1 MNMAPS
7 KHSFTAPQTP
17 LRRIRLALSL
27 LMLVQLLAACA
38 APESTPSPTPEVA
51 QPVATPIP
59 AESTPTT
66 FPTRPAYLPGELVD
80 YTAQT
85 GDTLPAL
92 AFRFNTTIAEIR
104 QANPI
109 LPANVTTMPPGMPMK
124 IPIYYEPLWGSQF
137 HILPDSRFPWG
148 PADRGFD
155 PVAFVNSQ
163 PGWFKDE
170 VGYSENGTMR
180 GGEIVQDIAKN
191 LSVSPR
197 LLLALVEY
205 QTGGI
210 THADS
215 GGGPGQASP
224 LGFNN
229 PTHIG
234 MYRELTLA
242 ANMLNN
248 IYYEWREGKIKEW
261 SLLDGRIERPDPWQN
276 ATTVALQYYFSR
288 ILQPD
293 TYFQA
298 IGPQGFI
305 QTYTAL
311 YGDPWANDEPSIP
324 GSLTQPEMKLPF
336 PTGDA
341 WSFTGGPHTGW
352 GTGEPLAAIDFAPP
366 VKGCGSTDEWAVAV
380 ADGVLARVGPAIA
393 VLDLDGDGDER
404 TGWVVFYL
412 HLASGSIPPV
422 GSMLKT
428 GDPIGHPSCE
438 GGEATGTH
446 VHIARKYNG
455 EWVPAGGPLAFDL
468 EGWVS
473 ETGPTAY
480 EGNLV
485 RFGRTIRACVCSDI
499 LAQVRSGNPR

>member
-1 MNMAPS
+1 MAPS
-7 KHSFTAPQTP
+7 KHSFTAPWTRP
-17 LRRIRLALSL
+17 RRIKLALSL
-27 LMLVQLLAACA
+27 VVLAQLLAACA
-38 APESTPSPTPEVA
+38 APQPPPTPAIETEQV
-51 QPVATPIP
+51 VATPIP
-59 AESTPTT
+59 GQTTPTA

-92 AFRFNTTIAEIR
+92 AFRFNTTIAKIR

-109 LPANVTTMPPGMPMK
+109 LPQDVTTMPPGMPMK
-124 IPIYYEPLWGSQF
+124 IPIFYQPLWGSQF

-148 PADRGFD
+148 PADRDFD

-163 PGWFKDE
+163 PGWFKNE
-170 VGYSENGTMR
+170 VGFSEGETLH
-180 GGEIVQDIAKN
+180 GGEIVVRIAKN
-191 LSVSPR
+191 FSVSPR

-215 GGGPGQASP
+215 NSAGQASP
-224 LGFNN
+224 LGFDD
-229 PTHIG
+229 PMHEG
-234 MYRELTLA
+234 MYRELTMA

-248 IYYEWREGKIKEW
+248 IYYGWREGKIKEW

-276 ATTVALQYYFSR
+276 AATVALQYYFSR

-311 YGDPWANDEPSIP
+311 YGDPWANPEISIP
-324 GSLTQPEMKLPF
+324 GSLTQPDFKLPF
-336 PTGDA
+336 STGAA
-341 WSFTGGPHTGW
+341 WAFTGGPHTGW
-352 GTGEPLAAIDFAPP
+352 GTGEPLAALDFAPP
-366 VKGCGSTDEWAVAV
+366 ANVSGCIPTDQWATAV
-380 ADGVLARVGPAIA
+380 ADGVIVRTDLAVA

-412 HLASGSIPPV
+412 HLATGSVPPV
-422 GSMLKT
+422 GTHLKT

-455 EWVPAGGPLAFDL
+455 EWVPASGALAFNL
-468 EGWVS
+468 EGWVAS
-473 ETGPTAY
+473 AGAITY
-480 EGNLV
+480 EGDLV
-485 RFGRTIRACVCSDI
+485 RYGRTVKACTCSDKNSQI
-499 LAQVRSGNPR
+499 QSGNPQ

>member
-1 MNMAPS
+1 M
-7 KHSFTAPQTP
+7 
-17 LRRIRLALSL
+17 
-27 LMLVQLLAACA
+27 LAACA
-38 APESTPSPTPEVA
+38 APIPAVTPTPTEVEQA
-51 QPVATPIP
+51 VATPIP

-85 GDTLPAL
+85 GDVLPAL
-92 AFRFNTTIAEIR
+92 AVRFNTTVAEIR
-104 QANPI
+104 QANPNI
-109 LPANVTTMPPGMPMK
+109 PQEVTTMPPGMPMK

-148 PADRGFD
+148 PADRDFD
-155 PVAFVNSQ
+155 PVAFVNAQ

-170 VGYSENGTMR
+170 IGFSEGETLH
-180 GGEIVQDIAKN
+180 GGEIVLRIAKN
-191 LSVSPR
+191 FSVSPR
-197 LLLALVEY
+197 LLLAIVEY
-205 QTGGI
+205 QTGAI
-210 THADS
+210 TGS
-215 GGGPGQASP
+215 GSGGPGQLSP
-224 LGFNN
+224 LGFDDR
-229 PTHIG
+229 THQG
-234 MYRELTLA
+234 MYRELVLA

-248 IYYEWREGKIKEW
+248 IYYEWRLGQIKEF
-261 SLLDGRIERPDPWQN
+261 SLLDGRLERPDPWQN

-305 QTYTAL
+305 QSYTAL

-336 PTGDA
+336 ATGAA
-341 WSFTGGPHTGW
+341 WAFTGGPHTGW
-352 GTGEPLAAIDFAPP
+352 GTGQPLAAIDFAPP
-366 VKGCGSTDEWAVAV
+366 ANVSGCTPTEQWATAV
-380 ADGVLARVGPAIA
+380 ADGVLARVEPAVA

-412 HLASGSIPPV
+412 HLSSGSIPPAGTV
-422 GSMLKT
+422 LKT

-455 EWVPAGGPLAFDL
+455 EWVPAGGPLAYNL

-473 ETGPTAY
+473 DFGYTAY
-480 EGNLV
+480 EGSLT
-485 RFGRTIRACVCSDI
+485 RFGRTVRACVCSDKDSQI
-499 LAQVRSGNPR
+499 QSGNPR

>member
-1 MNMAPS
+1 MNMAPL
-7 KHSFTAPQTP
+7 KLSFTA
-17 LRRIRLALSL
+17 LRTQRHPIRLAVGLFL
-27 LMLVQLLAACA
+27 IAQLLAACA
-38 APESTPSPTPEVA
+38 APTPIITPTPEIE
-51 QPVATPIP
+51 QPAVATPFP
-59 AESTPTT
+59 AESTPTAY
-66 FPTRPAYLPGELVD
+66 PARPAYLPGELVD

-92 AFRFNTTIAEIR
+92 AIRFNTTIAEIR

-109 LPANVTTMPPGMPMK
+109 LPADVTTMPPGMPMK

-148 PADRGFD
+148 PADRDFD
-155 PVAFVNSQ
+155 PVEFVNSQ

-170 VGYSENGTMR
+170 IGFSEGETLR
-180 GGEIVQDIAKN
+180 GGGIVVRIAKN
-191 LSVSPR
+191 FSVSPR

-205 QTGGI
+205 QTGAI
-210 THADS
+210 TRADS
-215 GGGPGQASP
+215 GGPGQLSP
-224 LGFNN
+224 LGFNDSS
-229 PTHIG
+229 HQG
-234 MYRELTLA
+234 MYRELVLA

-248 IYYEWREGKIKEW
+248 IYYGWRQGQIKEW
-261 SLLDGRIERPDPWQN
+261 SLLDGRLERPDPWQN

-298 IGPQGFI
+298 IGSQGFI

-311 YGDPWANDEPSIP
+311 FGDPWANDEQSIP

-336 PTGDA
+336 ATGAA
-341 WSFTGGPHTGW
+341 WSYTGGPHTGW
-352 GTGEPLAAIDFAPP
+352 GVGEPLSAIDFAPP
-366 VKGCGSTDEWAVAV
+366 VKGCSPTEEWAVAV
-380 ADGVLARVGPAIA
+380 ADGVIVRSEPAVA

-412 HLASGSIPPV
+412 HLSSGSNPPV
-422 GSMLKT
+422 GTRLKQ

-455 EWVPAGGPLAFDL
+455 EWVPAGGPLAFNL
-468 EGWVS
+468 EGWVAEAGS
-473 ETGPTAY
+473 LAY
-480 EGNLV
+480 LGNLV
-485 RFGRTIRACVCSDI
+485 RFGRTIRACTCSDI
-499 LAQVRSGNPR
+499 NSQIVSGNPR